1 MRPRAVLR
9 ALVPLLVAGGILGL
23 GVGDAGAQPATPG
36 GSVRDT
42 RLAPDRSD
50 LKAVAPPRGL
60 PVEQERDPG
69 RGPAL
74 HEPVFLAPA
83 VTTTEHVRFGLSA
96 WIAPGA
102 PFDHGES
109 PGGPAVGFTI
119 TWPPP
124 ARLVPSA
131 GPSPWQG
138 SAAR

>member
-1 MRPRAVLR
+1 MRPRAVLK

-23 GVGDAGAQPATPG
+23 GGGDAEAQASTPA
-36 GSVRDT
+36 GSVADT
-42 RLAPDRSD
+42 RPAPDPSD

-69 RGPAL
+69 RGPAR

-83 VTTTEHVRFGLSA
+83 VITTEHVRVGLSA

-102 PFDHGES
+102 PFDHQDY
-109 PGGPAVGFTI
+109 PGGPAVGLTI